1 MMTESEF
8 NQLVDDRLLAIEEV
22 LDEAETDI
30 DYENSGGVLT
40 VTCENG
46 QKVIF
51 TRQAPVRQLWI
62 AVPFGGFHFDH
73 AEDADGGWVCDADA
87 KPLAQFLTE
96 TFEKL
101 AEETFDF
108 S

>member
-1 MMTESEF
+1 MTESEF
-8 NQLVDDRLLAIEEV
+8 NQLVDDRLLAIEEA

-62 AVPFGGFHFDH
+62 AVPFGGFHFDYD
-73 AEDADGGWVCDADA
+73 AEADGEWVCDADA
-87 KPLAQFLTE
+87 KPLARFL
-96 TFEKL
+96 
-101 AEETFDF
+101 AETFDQLAGESFDF

>member
-22 LDEAETDI
+22 LDEAESDI

-40 VTCENG
+40 ITCENG

-51 TRQAPVRQLWI
+51 TRQAPVRQLWV
-62 AVPFGGFHFDH
+62 AVPFGGFHFDL
-73 AEDADGGWVCDADA
+73 ADGEWVCDADS
-87 KPLAQFLTE
+87 KPLPTFLTE
-96 TFEKL
+96 TFEQL
-101 AEETFDF
+101 ADESFDF